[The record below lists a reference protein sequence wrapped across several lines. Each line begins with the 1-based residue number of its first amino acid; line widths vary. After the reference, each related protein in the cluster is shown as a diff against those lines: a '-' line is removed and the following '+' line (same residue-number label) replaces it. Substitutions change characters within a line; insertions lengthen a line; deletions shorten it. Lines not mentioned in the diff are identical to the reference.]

1 MNQDNSYISQETD
14 MNRPLFG
21 AISALALTAG
31 TAAFA
36 EAEHTLVISSWVPPT
51 HNINTQMLPR

>member
-1 MNQDNSYISQETD
+1 